1 MASLSASKNAQI
13 RESHPRLLSTFQPLF
28 YLPLLPCPDTW
39 RRERLIHLCS
49 LTPPAALRWEQIL
62 AHRKRRRENLNL
74 LHSLSQLARVS
85 PKAGKSTHLVPE
97 SPPSTPNGPIPNPCL
112 GS

>member
-28 YLPLLPCPDTW
+28 YLPLLPCLDTW

-62 AHRKRRRENLNL
+62 ARRKRRRENSNL
-74 LHSLSQLARVS
+74 FHSLSQLARVS

-97 SPPSTPNGPIPNPCL
+97 SPPDSIPNPCL